1 MHAACPERAQ
11 MAAELLRQKLTL
23 TEVRT
28 VPLSPV
34 IGAHVGNGTLGICC
48 CPEALFQG

>member
-1 MHAACPERAQ
+1 